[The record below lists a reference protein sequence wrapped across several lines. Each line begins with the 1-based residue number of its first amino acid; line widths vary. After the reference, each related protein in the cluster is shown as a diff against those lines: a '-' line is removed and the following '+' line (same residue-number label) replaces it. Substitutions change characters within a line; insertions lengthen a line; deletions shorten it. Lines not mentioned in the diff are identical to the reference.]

1 MKRSYLLPGDLHY
14 TRDHTW
20 VKMMDEQT
28 AVIGVTDYAFEEAAG
43 LGSRAILHIEL
54 PKVGKKIGQNDTL
67 ATIETE
73 KNVSEIPSPLSG
85 EVTEVNEKLLD
96 DPSLLGSDPY
106 GQGWIVKVRIA
117 DRAQT
122 RGLMDCER
130 YIELVKG
137 LS

>member
-1 MKRSYLLPGDLHY
+1 MKRSYLLPSNLLY

-20 VKMMDEQT
+20 VKMVGEEA
-28 AVIGVTDYAFEEAAG
+28 AVIGVTDYAFEEATG
-43 LGSRAILHIEL
+43 LGSRTILHIEL
-54 PKVGKKIGQNDTL
+54 PEVGKRVGQKDAL

-96 DPSLLGSDPY
+96 EPSLVGSDPY
-106 GQGWIVKVRIA
+106 GQGWIVKLRIA
-117 DRAQT
+117 ERAQT
-122 RGLMDCER
+122 KGLMNCEQ
-130 YIELVKG
+130 YSELVKS